1 MSATGPTAIVAG
13 GGIGGLTS
21 AVALAQAGWGVT
33 VLEQAA
39 ELREVGAGV
48 ALSRNAVAALEALGF
63 DDDALADLGP
73 VTRPA
78 GTWDL
83 HGRPLLRIPDSI
95 PDVTLRGVLRPRL
108 HTALLERAR
117 RHGVEI
123 VTGARVTDVDPGT
136 PDGRPAGVSVGPEML
151 RADLVVAADG
161 VRSAVRRALFPAT
174 VPVYSG
180 FSSWRG
186 VVRGAVAPSALRQY
200 WGPRAEF
207 GYMPVGPQET
217 YWYGY
222 VRLPRGLEVA
232 DELATVRARF
242 AGWAAPVRAVL
253 DATEPAAVLRHDV
266 LHLGRGVPRYA
277 LGRVVL
283 VGDAA
288 HATLPTMGQGAATA
302 LEDGVCVG
310 RLVGAPVA
318 RGGRLGAALATYD
331 AARRP
336 RCRAIGRA
344 SVLSGRFGAH
354 LGPAL
359 QGPRNLLVRLAP
371 PASISRGA
379 AAVMG
384 WTPPA

>member
-1 MSATGPTAIVAG
+1 MGPTAIVAG
-13 GGIGGLTS
+13 GGIAGLAS
-21 AVALAQAGWGVT
+21 ALALAQAGWQVT
-33 VLEQAA
+33 VLEQAS

-48 ALSRNAVAALEALGF
+48 ALSRNAVAALTGLGF

-108 HTALLERAR
+108 HAALLERAR
-117 RHGVEI
+117 RHGVDV
-123 VTGARVTDVDPGT
+123 VTSARVTDVHPGT
-136 PDGRPAGVSVGPEML
+136 PDGEPAGVVVGHE
-151 RADLVVAADG
+151 RRHADLLVAADG
-161 VRSAVRRALFPAT
+161 VRSAVRTALHPAAR
-174 VPVYSG
+174 PVYSG
-180 FSSWRG
+180 YSSWRA
-186 VVRGAVAPSALRQY
+186 VVRDAVAPSALRQY

-207 GYMPVGPQET
+207 GYMPVGPEET

-232 DELATVRARF
+232 DELATARARF

-253 DATEPAAVLRHDV
+253 EATAPAAVLRHDV
-266 LHLGRGVPRYA
+266 LYVPGGVPRYA
-277 LGRVVL
+277 VGRVVL

-310 RLVGAPVA
+310 RLIGAPVA
-318 RGGRLGAALATYD
+318 RGGRLDVALAAYD
-331 AARRP
+331 AVRRP

-354 LGPAL
+354 LGPTL
-359 QGPRNLLVRLAP
+359 QGPRNLLLRLTP
-371 PASISRGA
+371 PASVSRGA